1 MGKQEL
7 KPLKEL
13 KFDSVGEEY
22 IFLFETLSANLEKD
36 FQPTIEEL
44 RELYKSLSEEDSDNY
59 DDELKNELISEINI
73 NDTKY
78 LKEIV
83 IEQLSKAMK

>member
-1 MGKQEL
+1 MGEKGKLFCQTNLKQN
-7 KPLKEL
+7 
-13 KFDSVGEEY
+13 
-22 IFLFETLSANLEKD
+22 IFN
-36 FQPTIEEL
+36 
-44 RELYKSLSEEDSDNY
+44 SLIDKY

>member
-1 MGKQEL
+1 MNCFEKQEIVNQVEDL
-7 KPLKEL
+7 KQN
-13 KFDSVGEEY
+13 
-22 IFLFETLSANLEKD
+22 IFNNLIDK
-36 FQPTIEEL
+36 
-44 RELYKSLSEEDSDNY
+44 Y